1 MSLFVDKHRPKELS
15 KLDYHPELSSRLQ
28 ALVRPPSLR
37 LLPVLI
43 SSRASL
49 PLTRSSD
56 HAHRHMATFPTLS
69 FTARPARARRRAS
82 WPP

>member
-28 ALVRPPSLR
+28 ALVRPLLHPLR
-37 LLPVLI
+37 TLI
-43 SSRASL
+43 SSRAYL
-49 PLTRSSD
+49 LLTRSGD

-69 FTARPARARRRAS
+69 FTVRLARARRRAS
-82 WPP
+82 WPL